1 MWNAGLLLLCLITVG
16 AGSSGAEDVEKRLVS
31 AVTCPDTESL
41 HHVRVVNEFRDGTRA
56 TCGGTLIND
65 RWVITASKCYNGRDS
80 TLKVELGGHP
90 RMAVKKQLRIAINDI
105 RIYAKSKREE
115 PIMMLKLPERVKNI
129 SPAKVQ
135 AGDCMAPSDG
145 EELQVSGRGAT
156 TAEGGPGVKDLM
168 CLEVKTLSKNHCPDL
183 SGSRYKKYKYIYCGE
198 GVDEAEIQ
206 ACKGDSGSGLVKKE
220 MTSKSHFFFWTKEV
234 KVDVLYGVL
243 ISGHGDACED
253 KFIFVDICAKP
264 IKKWIDKMLS

>member
-1 MWNAGLLLLCLITVG
+1 MWNAGLLLLSLLTVG
-16 AGSSGAEDVEKRLVS
+16 VGPSDAEDVEKRLVTS
-31 AVTCPDTESL
+31 ITCPDTERL
-41 HHVRVVNEFRDGTRA
+41 HHVRVVNEFHDGTRA
-56 TCGGTLIND
+56 ICGGTLIHD
-65 RWVITASKCYNGRDS
+65 QWVISASHCYAGRDS

-90 RMAVKKQLRIAINDI
+90 KMAVKKQLRIGSKDI
-105 RIYAKSKREE
+105 RIYAKSAKEE

-129 SPAKVQ
+129 SPAMVKT
-135 AGDCMAPSDG
+135 GDCLAPSDG

-183 SGSRYKKYKYIYCGE
+183 SGTGYENHKYIYCGG
-198 GVDEAEIQ
+198 GVDGAEIK
-206 ACKGDSGSGLVKKE
+206 ACKGDSGSGLLKKE

-243 ISGHGDACED
+243 ISGHGDECED
-253 KFIFVDICAKP
+253 KFVFVDICAKP
-264 IKKWIDKMLS
+264 IKKWIDKLLS